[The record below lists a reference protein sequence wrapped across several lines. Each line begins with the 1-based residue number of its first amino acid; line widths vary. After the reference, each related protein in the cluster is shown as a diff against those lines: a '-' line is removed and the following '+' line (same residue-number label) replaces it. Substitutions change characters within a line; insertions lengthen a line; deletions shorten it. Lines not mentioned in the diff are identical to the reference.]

1 MSVVS
6 SLTDELGGFVGSL
19 VDEAL
24 EGFLHGVDEAVVPLE
39 AALRHVVHLVL
50 EVQQLWTISLSFSG
64 ELTISPPSSAGGTV
78 ISSDNWD
85 TVISFTTNLNNFLL
99 RFFNISIVFLFYF

>member
-50 EVQQLWTISLSFSG
+50 EVQQLLNHLFIFLRRTHDLSTEALQGVQSYLRIT
-64 ELTISPPSSAGGTV
+64 EI
-78 ISSDNWD
+78 
-85 TVISFTTNLNNFLL
+85 LL
-99 RFFNISIVFLFYF
+99 SVLLLI